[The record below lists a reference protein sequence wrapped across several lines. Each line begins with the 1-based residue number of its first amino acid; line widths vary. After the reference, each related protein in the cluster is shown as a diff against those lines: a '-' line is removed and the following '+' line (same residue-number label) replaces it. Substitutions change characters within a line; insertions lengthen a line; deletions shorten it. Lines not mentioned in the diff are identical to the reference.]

1 MHAPRMKSIAW
12 NLLGNTGDAEDA
24 VQEAFLKI
32 YRGAKTFRGGA
43 AFSTW
48 TYRVL
53 VNTCYDALRRRRSRP
68 VASSLDEAGDAGRG
82 VPAAPP
88 GADHPLRLAL
98 EKAVAHLKP
107 RHRAVFLLFAV
118 EGFTHG
124 EIGRILGIPEGT
136 SKTFLFEAKKKL
148 QRWLGPTASV
158 EGSVAS

>member
-1 MHAPRMKSIAW
+1 MMSIAM
-12 NLLGNTGDAEDA
+12 NLLRDPADAEDA

-68 VASSLDEAGDAGRG
+68 AGKSIDAANGAALP
-82 VPAAPP
+82 PATPV
-88 GADHPLRLAL
+88 ADHPLRLAL
-98 EKAVAHLKP
+98 EKGVARLKP
-107 RHRAVFLLFAV
+107 KHRAVFLLFEV

-124 EIGRILGIPEGT
+124 EIARILGIPEGT
-136 SKTFLFEAKKKL
+136 SKTFLFDAKKKL
-148 QRWLGPTASV
+148 QRWLGARPEAARAAAS
-158 EGSVAS
+158 